1 MKTLLSSFLATLT
14 VGLLAV
20 APPVLA
26 ETPDGMTPANEDVC
40 DDLIGSTPGLY
51 GLCVAF
57 CEAQDHADL
66 TVAITEEDLEA
77 LEASAPSGRIL
88 ENYNRRKQDTDPSM
102 PCLKVEEPCPC
113 WSIDEL
119 QTIDG
124 TMYSGSQADFFVC
137 NITEVNSTNYETL
150 GPNSTSAQARE
161 DNTGFCRFVSAY
173 NHDTSDGSSDI
184 IDRKIYLGV
193 GLTAE
198 QLATCKTQIDEWIP
212 QTNCSP

>member
-1 MKTLLSSFLATLT
+1 MKTLLSSFLATLA

-20 APPVLA
+20 VPPVLA
-26 ETPDGMTPANEDVC
+26 ETPDGVTPANEGVC

-66 TVAITEEDLEA
+66 IVAITEEDLEA

-124 TMYSGSQADFFVC
+124 TMYSGSSADFFIC
-137 NITEVNSTNYETL
+137 NDTVVNSSILESR
-150 GPNSTSAQARE
+150 GPSSTSAQARE
-161 DNTGFCRFVSAY
+161 DSGFCRFLSAN
-173 NHDTSDGSSDI
+173 NHDMSGGSSESI
-184 IDRKIYLGV
+184 LRWIYLGEE

-198 QLATCKTQIDEWIP
+198 KLAICKTQISEWIE
-212 QTNCSP
+212 QTTCTP

>member
-124 TMYSGSQADFFVC
+124 TMYSDLNADFFTC
-137 NITEVNSTNYETL
+137 NNTTENSFIYESL
-150 GPNSTSAQARE
+150 SPNLTSAQAR
-161 DNTGFCRFVSAY
+161 DDLGFCRFYSDG
-173 NHDTSDGSSDI
+173 NHDTSDGTPNI
-184 IDRKIYLGV
+184 IVRKLSLGE

-198 QLATCKTQIDEWIP
+198 QLATCKTQIDERIP
-212 QTNCSP
+212 HTTCSP